1 MVIDLMIRLQ
11 ENNCNWRV
19 QQLIMLQLPSIANS
33 IPTPTQFDMMVMKLL
48 HCGLVDQV
56 AAVRQTTY
64 E

>member
-1 MVIDLMIRLQ
+1 MIIDLTIRLQ

-33 IPTPTQFDMMVMKLL
+33 APTSTHFDTTVLKLL

-56 AAVRQTTY
+56 AAVRQTT
-64 E
+64 